1 MRLLTLNCH
10 SWQEE
15 NQLEKI
21 KYIAS
26 VIKENNYDVIA
37 LQEVSQLVSE
47 DIVYSNIKKD
57 NFALLINKELKK
69 LGINEYEFFWDMS
82 HIGYDVY
89 EEGLC
94 VMTKLPIKENKSFYI
109 SKGEDI
115 KYWKTRKIT
124 KIKIDYNGKDISF
137 YSCHLGW
144 WTDEEEPFVYQFD
157 NLIEDVQK
165 EELAFIMGDF
175 NNSATIRKEGY
186 DYMLEKGMIDT
197 YNIAKDKDSG
207 VTVKGKIAGWDKN
220 KEDLRLDIIF
230 ANKEVDVLF
239 SKVIFNGKNKEVVSD
254 HFGVEVQINI

>member
-1 MRLLTLNCH
+1 MTLNCH

-15 NQLEKI
+15 NQLEKV
-21 KYIAS
+21 KYIAN

-37 LQEVSQLVSE
+37 LQEVSQLASE
-47 DIVYSNIKKD
+47 DIIYSNIKKD
-57 NFALLINKELKK
+57 NFVLLINKELKK
-69 LGINEYEFFWDMS
+69 IGINEYEFFWDMS
-82 HIGYDVY
+82 HIGYDIY
-89 EEGLC
+89 EEGIC

-109 SKGEDI
+109 SKCEDMN
-115 KYWKTRKIT
+115 YWKTRKII

-144 WTDEEEPFVYQFD
+144 WSDEEEPFVYQFN
-157 NLIEDVQK
+157 NLIKDIEK
-165 EELAFIMGDF
+165 EELAFFMGDF

-207 VTVKGKIAGWDKN
+207 VTVRGKIAGWDKN
-220 KEDLRLDIIF
+220 KENLRLDIIF
-230 ANKEVDVLF
+230 ANKEVDVLS
-239 SKVIFNGKNKEVVSD
+239 SKVIFNGENKEVVSD

>member
-1 MRLLTLNCH
+1 MKLMTLNCH

-21 KYIAS
+21 KYIAN

-37 LQEVSQLVSE
+37 LQEVSQLISE
-47 DIVYSNIKKD
+47 DIIYSNIKKD

-124 KIKIDYNGKDISF
+124 KIK
-137 YSCHLGW
+137 
-144 WTDEEEPFVYQFD
+144 
-157 NLIEDVQK
+157 
-165 EELAFIMGDF
+165 M
-175 NNSATIRKEGY
+175 SAIP
-186 DYMLEKGMIDT
+186 I
-197 YNIAKDKDSG
+197 
-207 VTVKGKIAGWDKN
+207 
-220 KEDLRLDIIF
+220 
-230 ANKEVDVLF
+230 
-239 SKVIFNGKNKEVVSD
+239 
-254 HFGVEVQINI
+254 

>member
-1 MRLLTLNCH
+1 MKLMTLNCH

-21 KYIAS
+21 KYIAN

-37 LQEVSQLVSE
+37 LQEVSQLASK
-47 DIVYSNIKKD
+47 DIIYSNIKKD

-69 LGINEYEFFWDMS
+69 IGINEYEFFWDIS

-94 VMTKLPIKENKSFYI
+94 LMTKHPIKENRSFYI
-109 SKGEDI
+109 TKCEDMN
-115 KYWKTRKIT
+115 YWKTRKII

-144 WTDEEEPFVYQFD
+144 WHDNEEPFEYQF
-157 NLIEDVQK
+157 NTLIRNIEK
-165 EELAFIMGDF
+165 EETSFLMGDF
-175 NNSATIRKEGY
+175 NNSATIRNEGY
-186 DYMLEKGMIDT
+186 DYMLRKGIIDT
-197 YNIAKDKDSG
+197 YNISKDKDSG

-230 ANKEVDVLF
+230 VNKEVDIL
-239 SKVIFNGKNKEVVSD
+239 SSNIIFNGENKEVVSD

>member
-1 MRLLTLNCH
+1 MKLMTLNCH

-21 KYIAS
+21 KYIAKI
-26 VIKENNYDVIA
+26 IKENDYDVIA
-37 LQEVSQLVSE
+37 LQEVSQLVNE

-69 LGINEYEFFWDMS
+69 IGINEYEFFWDIS

-94 VMTKLPIKENKSFYI
+94 VMTKHPIKENRSFYI
-109 SKGEDI
+109 TKCEDMN
-115 KYWKTRKIT
+115 YWKTRKII

-144 WTDEEEPFVYQFD
+144 WHDNEEPFEYQF
-157 NLIEDVQK
+157 NTLIRNIEK
-165 EELAFIMGDF
+165 EETSFLMGDF
-175 NNSATIRKEGY
+175 NNSATIRNEGY
-186 DYMLEKGMIDT
+186 DYMLRKGIIDT
-197 YNIAKDKDSG
+197 YNISKDKDSG

-230 ANKEVDVLF
+230 VNKEVDIL
-239 SKVIFNGKNKEVVSD
+239 SSNVIFNGENKEVVSD